1 MQLWLMEIKLDELMT
16 IHSALVNVKKSL
28 SQERKIDADKL
39 LALVDEAYEVVMKK
53 IDSFEQPFFFLKL
66 AMVKLILQSLNI
78 ACTRVPLL
86 GI

>member
-53 IDSFEQPFFFLKL
+53 IDSFEQPFF
-66 AMVKLILQSLNI
+66 S
-78 ACTRVPLL
+78 
-86 GI
+86 